1 MPWLFLAYPL
11 LAHLATLLHN
21 EVLAAVALAVFVA
34 VPLLPLLQQGK
45 RGAWLS
51 LLIVIAVLY
60 GLAISGWAHY
70 LMYLPP
76 IFIPLSVLWLFAR
89 SLRAGDMPIVTRVA
103 TKIRG
108 ELPDEL
114 KTYTRQVTQCWVAIL
129 MVMAVGSLLL
139 AIFANPELWSLMTN
153 IVQYLLM
160 GSVFALEYSYRRW
173 RFRHLQHESFATMIA
188 ALMTTRMH

>member
-34 VPLLPLLQQGK
+34 VPTLPLLRQGK
-45 RGAWLS
+45 RGAWLI
-51 LLIVIAVLY
+51 LVIVIAVLY
-60 GLAISGWAHY
+60 GLARSGWAHY
-70 LMYLPP
+70 VMYLPP
-76 IFIPLSVLWLFAR
+76 VLIPLSVLWLFAR
-89 SLRAGDMPIVTRVA
+89 SLRSGDMPVVTRVA

-108 ELPDEL
+108 ELPEEL
-114 KTYTRQVTQCWVAIL
+114 RIYTRQVTQCWVGILIL
-129 MVMAVGSLLL
+129 MAGGSLLL
-139 AIFANPELWSLMTN
+139 ALFASPELWSLMTN

-160 GSVFALEYSYRRW
+160 GAVFVLEYAYRRW